1 MHRKGILGRRN
12 LHVPT
17 AQDSQLPT
25 LSLQPGSSTPYHA
38 VPSVSHNSRLAP
50 PSHTS
55 SRRFTHAPTTT
66 PYCCVLAPRTRLLL
80 TSSTASIATYRCC
93 QTGSNQPEFD
103 RPARDI
109 QSSAHYRYLLAY
121 PHRPRHGLAHPP
133 LPGPPHCQLLIKSIS
148 PLSRVTSRFL
158 PINSLIPLTNF
169 GNPKSHLSLRSRVA
183 ISYHY
188 RCLSVRIWIAH
199 ANHLGLNTGERGY
212 HPRQRWFA
220 TRDTATASPTRRDRP
235 YPPPGATR
243 SRSLPAQ
250 TPTARPWATFRVS
263 VVDHNQLLPPL
274 TRKHMNLSRRSRHSI
289 SCRLRGLPCS
299 AT

>member
-1 MHRKGILGRRN
+1 MPTLPQPYVVPARVVHRKGILGRRN

-38 VPSVSHNSRLAP
+38 VPSISHNSRLAP
-50 PSHTS
+50 SIPHIIS
-55 SRRFTHAPTTT
+55 SLHHASTTT
-66 PYCCVLAPRTRLLL
+66 TSCCCCSLAPRTRLPL
-80 TSSTASIATYRCC
+80 TSSTASITTNFCC

-133 LPGPPHCQLLIKSIS
+133 LPGAPHCQLLIKSIS

-169 GNPKSHLSLRSRVA
+169 GNPKSHLSP
-183 ISYHY
+183 
-188 RCLSVRIWIAH
+188 LSCRYQ
-199 ANHLGLNTGERGY
+199 LSL
-212 HPRQRWFA
+212 
-220 TRDTATASPTRRDRP
+220 
-235 YPPPGATR
+235 
-243 SRSLPAQ
+243 SLP
-250 TPTARPWATFRVS
+250 
-263 VVDHNQLLPPL
+263 
-274 TRKHMNLSRRSRHSI
+274 I
-289 SCRLRGLPCS
+289 SPDLDCMPI
-299 AT
+299 T